1 MKILDIITEAST
13 PTELPGELQTLVSN
27 WITKN
32 PDKMKG
38 ADAKVMTRY
47 NPNMITLFKKVM
59 IFAPLV
65 QLNLNLYALEQI
77 AAEPLAKFQTSSPA
91 FAAYTQEQKDAYIT
105 QSRELYY
112 GVFAAQTVIP
122 MLGRWIRGGV
132 PVVKEMFDLLESS
145 FGKLGGKLGS
155 IVKIFVAVG
164 IEGFILFLATPA
176 GIAWMSDSIF
186 MPIIRMS
193 GTGVAWTWD
202 KVWPMIQKYT
212 GLPISDVN
220 PETTAA
226 VKRDISQNSFGNI
239 KLMDPQQFKQNQDAM
254 WKRVDS
260 NPRFAPPPPNKNL
273 NY

>member
-27 WITKN
+27 WIAKN
-32 PDKMKG
+32 PDKVR
-38 ADAKVMTRY
+38 AAQPNLMTRY

-77 AAEPLAKFQTSSPA
+77 AVEPLAKFQTSSPA
-91 FAAYTQEQKDAYIT
+91 FAAYTQEQKDAYIKEA
-105 QSRELYY
+105 RDLYY
-112 GVFAAQTVIP
+112 GVFAAQMVIP
-122 MLGRWIRGGV
+122 ALGKWIRGGT
-132 PVVKEMFDLLESS
+132 PVVKEMFDLLEAS

-164 IEGFILFLATPA
+164 IEAFILFLGTPA

-193 GTGVAWTWD
+193 GSGVAWTWD
-202 KVWPMIQKYT
+202 KIWPVIQKYT
-212 GLPISDVN
+212 GLPIDKIN
-220 PETTAA
+220 PNTQVA
-226 VKRDISQNSFGNI
+226 VDKTRSYGGLDNFKMMGSQEFKNRQDNMYNDIKN
-239 KLMDPQQFKQNQDAM
+239 DPTLSYSRFK
-254 WKRVDS
+254 
-260 NPRFAPPPPNKNL
+260 
-273 NY
+273 